1 MIHKNDIKRLQTI
14 VDTSSSL
21 GEKLSRLVSETLKFL
36 TSKIGLIIG
45 SIILSVVF
53 FTLGAIGR
61 RNENNKRS

>member
-1 MIHKNDIKRLQTI
+1 MKMIHKNDIKRLQTI

-21 GEKLSRLVSETLKFL
+21 GEKLSRFAGKTFKFII
-36 TSKIGLIIG
+36 SKIGLIIG

-61 RNENNKRS
+61 RK

>member
-14 VDTSSSL
+14 VNTSSSL
-21 GEKLSRLVSETLKFL
+21 GEKLSCFVGKTLKFI

-61 RNENNKRS
+61 RK